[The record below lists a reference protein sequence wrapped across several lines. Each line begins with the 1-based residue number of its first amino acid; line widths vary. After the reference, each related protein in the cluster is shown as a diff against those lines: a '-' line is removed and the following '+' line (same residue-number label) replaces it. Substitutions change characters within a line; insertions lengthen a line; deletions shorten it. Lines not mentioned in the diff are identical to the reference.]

1 VQLPFTRT
9 EFFDVFGAYNSAL
22 WPAALALWVLS
33 VAVLVF
39 AARSRKPQDRALSA
53 LLTVQWVW
61 SALAFHAAFFAEVN
75 PMAWA
80 FAALFLAQAA
90 AFGWHGVIR
99 RRIRFSTGHS
109 WRHAIGGALIV
120 YALAYP
126 LINLAQ
132 ADRLLREPTFGVPC
146 PTTILTI
153 GLLLP
158 AAMPSWRLAV
168 IPIVWSVI
176 AGSASFLFG
185 VYADVVLLLA
195 APMWALSLA
204 RPGLAVNQEASCSPS
219 T

>member
-9 EFFDVFGAYNSAL
+9 EFFDVFGAYNSAF

-33 VAVLVF
+33 VALLVF
-39 AARSRKPQDRALSA
+39 AARATKPPDRALSA
-53 LLTVQWVW
+53 LLTVHWLW
-61 SALAFHAAFFAEVN
+61 SALAFHAAFFTDVN

-90 AFGWHGVIR
+90 AFAWHGVIR
-99 RRIRFSTGHS
+99 RQLQFSTGHS
-109 WRHAIGGALIV
+109 WRHVIGGALIG

-126 LINLAQ
+126 FINLSQ
-132 ADRLLREPTFGVPC
+132 ADLILREPTFGVPC

-168 IPIVWSVI
+168 IPIVWSVV

-195 APMWALSLA
+195 APIWVLSLA
-204 RPGLAVNQEASCSPS
+204 RPGLAVHQEASCSPS